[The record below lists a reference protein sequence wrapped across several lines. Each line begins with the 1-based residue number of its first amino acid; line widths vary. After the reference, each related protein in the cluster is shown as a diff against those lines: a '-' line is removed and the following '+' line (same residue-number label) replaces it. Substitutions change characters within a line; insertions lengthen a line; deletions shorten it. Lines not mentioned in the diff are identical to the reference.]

1 MNKWYYALMYI
12 TKFVGHERD
21 LQANN
26 NARLNDVLIKCT
38 IPLIKSA
45 NKLKRKYVPWFQ
57 ALNSQIMDWQT
68 KIEKYTQI
76 VCEKNI
82 MKFSDV

>member
-26 NARLNDVLIKCT
+26 NARLNDVLIKRT
-38 IPLIKSA
+38 IALIKSA
-45 NKLKRKYVPWFQ
+45 NKLKRKYG
-57 ALNSQIMDWQT
+57 T
-68 KIEKYTQI
+68 KI
-76 VCEKNI
+76 
-82 MKFSDV
+82 

>member
-1 MNKWYYALMYI
+1 MYI

-26 NARLNDVLIKCT
+26 NARLNDVLIKRT
-38 IPLIKSA
+38 IALIKRA
-45 NKLKRKYVPWFQ
+45 NKLKRKYVPWLMVQ
-57 ALNSQIMDWQT
+57 DLNFQIMDWQT
-68 KIEKYTQI
+68 KVDNEILI
-76 VCEKNI
+76 VCGKNI